1 MLLNILAP
9 VVSAKSKLVP
19 GDKIKTNK
27 FIESS
32 NKRFYLLMQYDGN
45 AVIYDRKGEERP
57 MMVAGGQAKASQDHG
72 ECSEGPFG
80 GPSNKKWSLEL
91 YNNGVLYLKDTG
103 KDYLYWT
110 SRCPVA
116 GTSLRAGTAIKGAC
130 IISPNFNNFLCMQK
144 DGNLVLYQGHASRK
158 HWMKAMGSD
167 AYLTLT
173 RNGALKI
180 LDRSKKEEHI
190 INKNNEL
197 IDDSYSAEVT
207 NDLVIVIKDG
217 RGNVQIPSNS
227 FIMSRSSRSNATKKL
242 SPSALLVLAVMLI
255 NVIVPVASVR
265 SRITSGQRINVGEY
279 LESRD
284 GSKRFVVEAKRGVIY
299 DDNKTELQL
308 WTNDIPDHHY
318 YELTDRGYFC
328 ATVPRDPPRTLG
340 CIHTSYGDMPVGTWQ
355 MSLENNGIL
364 YGRDGKGVYHWN
376 SFCRLEVL
384 TLPTE
389 RPLFTSCLMS
399 PDTRNF
405 LYIQADG
412 RLVIYRGRK
421 AVRSFTQLSGK
432 GSVYLFLSKTGSLS
446 IRSSNS
452 PVEEYV
458 IFNNRDGSE
467 QKYIASITDDAK
479 IRIEDG
485 DGNRVALI

>member
-1 MLLNILAP
+1 MSNITP
-9 VVSAKSKLVP
+9 
-19 GDKIKTNK
+19 
-27 FIESS
+27 
-32 NKRFYLLMQYDGN
+32 Q
-45 AVIYDRKGEERP
+45 
-57 MMVAGGQAKASQDHG
+57 
-72 ECSEGPFG
+72 
-80 GPSNKKWSLEL
+80 
-91 YNNGVLYLKDTG
+91 
-103 KDYLYWT
+103 
-110 SRCPVA
+110 
-116 GTSLRAGTAIKGAC
+116 
-130 IISPNFNNFLCMQK
+130 
-144 DGNLVLYQGHASRK
+144 
-158 HWMKAMGSD
+158 
-167 AYLTLT
+167 
-173 RNGALKI
+173 
-180 LDRSKKEEHI
+180 
-190 INKNNEL
+190 
-197 IDDSYSAEVT
+197 
-207 NDLVIVIKDG
+207 
-217 RGNVQIPSNS
+217 
-227 FIMSRSSRSNATKKL
+227 RSSRSNGTKKL
-242 SPSALLVLAVMLI
+242 SPSALLVLVVMLF

-265 SRITSGQRINVGEY
+265 SRITSGQRMNIGDY

-299 DDNKTELQL
+299 DDRKTELQI
-308 WTNDIPDHHY
+308 WTNDTPDQYY

-328 ATVPRDPPRTLG
+328 GIVPQDPPRTLS
-340 CIHTSYGDMPVGTWQ
+340 CIHTSYEDMPVGTWQ

-405 LYIQADG
+405 LHIQANG
-412 RLVIYRGRK
+412 MLVIYRGRK

-432 GSVYLFLSKTGSLS
+432 SSVYLFLSKTGSLS
-446 IRSSNS
+446 IRTSHS